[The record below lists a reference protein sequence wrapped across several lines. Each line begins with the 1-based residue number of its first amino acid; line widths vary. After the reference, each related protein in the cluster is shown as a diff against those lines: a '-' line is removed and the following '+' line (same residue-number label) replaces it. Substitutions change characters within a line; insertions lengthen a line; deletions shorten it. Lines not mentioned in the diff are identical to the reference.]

1 MAAAS
6 ACLLAYRL
14 VEDWCPPVP
23 TLLHRLPGRR
33 AMEHGD
39 KLEPAAG
46 CTKSALNK
54 MMHNTPCGD
63 HLEVRG
69 SSLRGCGLTQA
80 KWLTRLT

>member
-1 MAAAS
+1 
-6 ACLLAYRL
+6 
-14 VEDWCPPVP
+14 
-23 TLLHRLPGRR
+23 
-33 AMEHGD
+33 MEHGD